1 MIKNFE
7 EITKEMTEGEKKLVP
22 VIIKGLSTK
31 TKDNPIH
38 SDEICKRLNEYFKNS
53 NIDIVLS
60 GVRLRKLTNFLRSEG
75 VLPIIATSK
84 CYYCSFDKLE
94 IIKQI
99 ESLEDRAN
107 SILNSA
113 NGLKKFI

>member
-1 MIKNFE
+1 MITNFSE
-7 EITKEMTEGEKKLVP
+7 FTFPVTEDEKIILP
-22 VIIKGLSTK
+22 ILIKGLSTK